1 MKLIRTA
8 ALLGTTA
15 LVTLALAL
23 GVQAADKKFKLKTKP
38 YPLETCVV
46 SDEKLGSMGDPV
58 VVVIGDQEVQLCC
71 KSCKKDLE
79 SNQQA
84 NLAKIDAAWKKVKPY
99 PLSGCI
105 VSDEKLDPEMAVGLV
120 VEGREFHFCCKSCLK
135 DFKKDQAKFVKK
147 FDDAA
152 RKKP

>member
-8 ALLGTTA
+8 TLLGTTA

-58 VVVIGDQEVQLCC
+58 VLVEGDQEILLCC

-79 SNQQA
+79 ANKQA
-84 NLAKIDAAWKKVKPY
+84 NLAKIEAAWKKVKPY

-105 VSDEKLDPEMAVGLV
+105 VSDEKLDPEKAVGLV

-147 FDDAA
+147 FDEAA
-152 RKKP
+152 RKKS